1 MVKRADSILEY
12 IEVHDQDALQG
23 ITQSGSTCGWSFY
36 SQKAVYAP
44 GVRYTIIGQGGASET
59 VFVDEIKDAYGGYIV
74 TAHRIDME
82 AERSMVALSVAVV
95 DASKAPAS
103 SPQCV
108 FCGGYGSHDPSCVSL
123 LASII
128 IDRLAGIVYE

>member
-1 MVKRADSILEY
+1 MAEITEEMVKRADSILEY

-82 AERSMVALSVAVV
+82 AERSRSMATGQT
-95 DASKAPAS
+95 ASRRGARRTARAWPGA
-103 SPQCV
+103 
-108 FCGGYGSHDPSCVSL
+108 
-123 LASII
+123 A
-128 IDRLAGIVYE
+128 R